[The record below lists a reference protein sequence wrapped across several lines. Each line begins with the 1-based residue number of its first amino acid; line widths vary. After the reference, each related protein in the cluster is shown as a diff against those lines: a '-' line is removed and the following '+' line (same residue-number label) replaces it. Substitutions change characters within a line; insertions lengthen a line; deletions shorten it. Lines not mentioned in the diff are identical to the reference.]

1 MHWKSTNDIAFAIV
15 RETTEAVNIARGMIE
30 EAETAARAE
39 MRAAD
44 YTECRHCKSGL
55 VNFLIANPTATHEDT
70 EAHHQ
75 TLWETCGACSEE
87 YQAHL
92 ERQAEAYELE
102 QLGAGYLHCI
112 NGDDA
117 RWQNGGVK

>member
-15 RETTEAVNIARGMIE
+15 RETTEAVNIASGMIA
-30 EAETAARAE
+30 EAEANARAE
-39 MRAAD
+39 MRAKD
-44 YTECRHCKSGL
+44 YTLCRHCQAGL
-55 VNFLIANPTATHEDT
+55 VNFLIANPEADHETTQAHT
-70 EAHHQ
+70 E

-112 NGDDA
+112 NGDDH

>member
-1 MHWKSTNDIAFAIV
+1 MNTNDIAKAIV
-15 RETTEAVNIARGMIE
+15 FQTAEAMHIARGMID

-44 YTECRHCKSGL
+44 YTNCRHCQAGL
-55 VNFLIANPTATHEDT
+55 TNFLIATPEADHET
-70 EAHHQ
+70 TQAETQ
-75 TLWETCGACSEE
+75 TLWEDCRSCSEE

-92 ERQAEAYELE
+92 ERQAEAHELE
-102 QLGAGYLHCI
+102 QLGDGYLHCI
-112 NGDDA
+112 NGDDH